1 MNSIDISV
9 NKAYV
14 YDAVDETA
22 AYIGA
27 KTIGDDGAYQ
37 RISTTDAD
45 RTLLENYWSEA
56 CCLATDVLKPY
67 IQEVSD
73 NSVSHTVSLGANYD
87 VTLKL
92 PGNVNLKL
100 TNTISTSL
108 FHYFVYSILSKW
120 CMLTSKQDA
129 ESYALDADKMMKEV
143 LRCVHHRT
151 RPQKPTTNE

>member
-56 CCLATDVLKPY
+56 CCQVTDILKPY
-67 IQEVSD
+67 IKDVSD
-73 NSVSHTVSLGANYD
+73 CSVSHTVSLGANYN

-92 PGNVNLKL
+92 PDNINLKL
-100 TNTISTSL
+100 ENAISTSL
-108 FHYFVYSILSKW
+108 FQYFVYFIASKW

-143 LRCVHHRT
+143 LRCVHYRT
-151 RPQKPTTNE
+151 RPQRPANDE